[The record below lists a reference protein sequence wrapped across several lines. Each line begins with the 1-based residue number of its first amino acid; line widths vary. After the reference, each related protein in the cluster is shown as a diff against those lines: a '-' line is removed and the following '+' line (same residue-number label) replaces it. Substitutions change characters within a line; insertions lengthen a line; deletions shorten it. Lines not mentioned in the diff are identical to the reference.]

1 MNVPDKFCIAGDH
14 GKWRA
19 ELMGNISDDFLSK
32 NIDAGQSLAEKSDR
46 FRQFAELILAV
57 YIGAGGKSFSASRS
71 TVCLIAKIG
80 FVKYPEPTAARMD
93 AAMVRTTVRMISCIR
108 LKVKA
113 VSVRIIFSI
122 RR

>member
-1 MNVPDKFCIAGDH
+1 
-14 GKWRA
+14 
-19 ELMGNISDDFLSK
+19 MGNISDDFLSK

-57 YIGAGGKSFSASRS
+57 YIGAAEKSFSASRS